1 MTASRLAGPILLG
14 TETTEVYAG
23 GGATT
28 ITNLLL
34 VNSSSSEVTVS
45 LWIGAEAPEN
55 LIYQAKLRPLS
66 TTSFL
71 GPVSLR
77 SEEALIGQATQ
88 DSVTITVN
96 CDT

>member
-1 MTASRLAGPILLG
+1 MTASRLAGPRLLG
-14 TETTEVYAG
+14 TGTTTFYAG

-28 ITNLLL
+28 ITNLVL

-45 LWIGAEAPEN
+45 LWIGSEAPES
-55 LIYQAKLRPLS
+55 LIYQSKLKPLS

-77 SEEALIGQATQ
+77 SEEALLGQATQ